1 MSRHTLM
8 PRAAGGFWALP
19 HDLHREIL
27 CQNITG
33 EQLRVWLAL
42 GALTRGFGAERDR
55 VSAGQIAGFCGLS
68 RRNVYRAL
76 AALEGRGLVG
86 KRHISDGET
95 ERWVLAPAVGGG
107 DADDSG
113 ADDTGGDVKDG
124 GADDTGGGVK
134 PGGAGDTHQYTKKE
148 DTKKTPPAGGIPD
161 DLRGLALYEADGKLC
176 RAWGELL
183 GAWRAAFPRLDVLA
197 EVRKAHAWESAN
209 PARRKTDRRRFLNT
223 WLGNAERVN
232 RARGGEHG
240 TTRGR
245 AARERIDDGGTD
257 YGNIGRRITLPA

>member
-1 MSRHTLM
+1 MSRQTPM
-8 PRAAGGFWALP
+8 RRAAGGFWALP
-19 HDLHREIL
+19 HELHREIL

-42 GALTRGFGAERDR
+42 GALTQGFGAERDR
-55 VSAGQIAGFCGLS
+55 VSAGQIAEFCGLS

-86 KRHISDGET
+86 KRRISDGET
-95 ERWVLAPAVGGG
+95 ERWVLAPAAGEGGVN
-107 DADDSG
+107 DSG
-113 ADDTGGDVKDG
+113 ADDTGGGVMHG
-124 GADDTGGGVK
+124 GS
-134 PGGAGDTHQYTKKE
+134 GDTHQYTKKE
-148 DTKKTPPAGGIPD
+148 DTNTTPPAGGVPAE
-161 DLRGLALYEADGKLC
+161 LCGLALYEADGKLC

-183 GAWRAAFPRLDVLA
+183 GAWKVAFPRLDVLA

-232 RARGGEHG
+232 KARGDEHG
-240 TTRGR
+240 KTRSR
-245 AARERIDDGGTD
+245 AVRERIDDGGTD